1 MMVIRESLIMG
12 AAKIMC
18 LASMIAIRYSYI
30 RTQFEEKKG
39 IERPIIDYLLQKQK
53 IYPLLAKSYCAFFNG
68 AHVQKMIIQNNVQV
82 TNNDFSLMKEIHIL
96 LCIMKGLY
104 TQWGNDGNFNMMQAC
119 GGHGYLKSS
128 GFGSMIDKQFPGVIL
143 EGENTVL
150 MLQIATEI
158 EKTYSTVQKTGSAD
172 KVLANLKYFLEVS
185 KFDEFCAQKFQGQKS

>member
-18 LASMIAIRYSYI
+18 MASMVAIRYSYI

-68 AHVQKMIIQNNVQV
+68 AHVQKMIIQNNEQV
-82 TNNDFSLMKEIHIL
+82 ANNDFSLMKEIHIL

-128 GFGSMIDKQFPGVIL
+128 GFASMIDKGFAGVIL

-158 EKTYSTVQKTGSAD
+158 EKTYSTVKKTGSAD
-172 KVLANLKYFLEVS
+172 KVLENLKYFPEVI